1 MKFRPVADRIVVEP
15 IAAEAATPG
24 GIALQDSVQDSA
36 REAHRGLVLAVGPG
50 VRCHDGTT
58 ILECSVKA
66 GDEVYFNQYAGTT
79 LKLNG
84 SEVRVICESD
94 VLVVVEK

>member
-15 IAAEAATPG
+15 IAAEVAARPEN
-24 GIALQDSVQDSA
+24 ALHWP
-36 REAHRGLVLAVGPG
+36 HRGLVLAVGPG

>member
-15 IAAEAATPG
+15 IAAEVATPG
-24 GIALQDSVQDSA
+24 GIALPDSA
-36 REAHRGLVLAVGPG
+36 REEPHRGLVLAVGPG
-50 VRCHDGTT
+50 VRCHDGT

-79 LKLNG
+79 LKMNG